1 MHLILNWNS
10 ECAFFAAMADLR
22 PCGGPDSRAS
32 ACDSGPGQLA
42 LCGLHGGG
50 HPSELH
56 HHVDARYTGTT
67 AHCKHKYNPASLF
80 FFFGLVWVPPPSP
93 PQRAFDIMAG
103 TSSQDTVIIKGHSVR
118 TRKKQ
123 NVESPRLLFSYSAQS
138 ILFSIYY
145 ELFSNYRETFRKVVW
160 LIV

>member
-1 MHLILNWNS
+1 MIVHFLQLWLTFAPVADQTAEHLHVTLDQVNWLS
-10 ECAFFAAMADLR
+10 VVYMVVAIPLSFITTWMLDTLGLR
-22 PCGGPDSRAS
+22 PTVS
-32 ACDSGPGQLA
+32 
-42 LCGLHGGG
+42 
-50 HPSELH
+50 
-56 HHVDARYTGTT
+56 TNTT
-67 AHCKHKYNPASLF
+67 QPPF
-80 FFFGLVWVPPPSP
+80 FFFGLGSPAVPPPSP